1 MGRRGEPPKPG
12 KRSEESDCA
21 SSGSLCAAPSCP
33 QSQGVASWFQSP
45 EQALPPMLASAFLQ
59 GAADAYL
66 YGQALGQPSCR
77 AEVGTNLPSS
87 QIACGGEVTLRESDC

>member
-12 KRSEESDCA
+12 KRREERDCA
-21 SSGSLCAAPSCP
+21 SSGSLCDTPSCP
-33 QSQGVASWFQSP
+33 QSP
-45 EQALPPMLASAFLQ
+45 EQALPPMLARAFLQ
-59 GAADAYL
+59 DAADAYL

-87 QIACGGEVTLRESDC
+87 QIICGGEVTLRESDC